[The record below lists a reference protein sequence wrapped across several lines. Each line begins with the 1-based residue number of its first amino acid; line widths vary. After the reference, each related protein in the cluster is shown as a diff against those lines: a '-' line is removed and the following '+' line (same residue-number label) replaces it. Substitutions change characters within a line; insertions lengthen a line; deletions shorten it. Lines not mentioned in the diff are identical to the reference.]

1 MASVVGSR
9 PGPRRAALGTVEAGS
24 RTGGGSPV
32 RGLSRRWP
40 VVRWLLALALVLA
53 AGVFLRVHD
62 HAVWQE
68 QRHLYFFDGEP
79 LLLNADGYHYLRLA
93 RDLERGDYH
102 PVDELRTTPEHPL
115 RPHPPPLL
123 PVLTAALSPSGETSL
138 AWTALVLPVVL
149 SLGLAAP
156 VLVLCRQLRI
166 PALPALVAALAA
178 ITSRTYLVRTSLG
191 AYDTDCLVVF
201 FSLWASVLALG
212 FGLSRGRRRLAY
224 LLGAALNAA
233 CFAWWWDQAPEAVAL
248 ICLAPLVLAAAL
260 WWRPGRREGWIAG
273 GVAAAGLAA
282 GLTAAGQAVEDA
294 LGGIR
299 DVLVHGVKGTAA
311 GFPDVRDDI
320 GELHGLGWDQ
330 LVEGTTV
337 FAPVLLLGVAGL
349 AWLAWTHPRRAAV
362 GLTVPLVLAASVF
375 LFGYRAMIF
384 WGPVVGVG
392 LAFLTAAV
400 GRRLGPDRSWL
411 PAGAAAG
418 SAPSA
423 SGRPAPHR
431 RWLPA
436 AGRRLGASRPG
447 LPAAAAGS
455 APSASGR
462 SAPSRPW
469 LPAAVVAGAA
479 ALVVVPNAA
488 FELSEPTAAPRVT
501 YVMPAVASIRERTPP
516 DAVIWTTWTAG
527 YPLMYFT
534 GRRVIA
540 DGEFMSGERRV
551 YGNLPLASPDSGL
564 ARSFMRFYVAHGMA
578 GVHRLHAL
586 AGSAGA
592 GLRWMRRHLAG
603 PPEAAARALAALAAA
618 SGDPVCASVEACR
631 AFLFPARTAPV
642 FVLLNHEMMAG
653 KWFRYGTWDAGGG
666 RGEASAA
673 LLLFGIRRTGDTL
686 VLRDGLAMDVNEGKR
701 LSLDADG
708 REFRQP
714 VGKLVTYTGSALEEK
729 DYGDPEGFHVEWMPH
744 NGFGAIMTR
753 NVAESLFNQLF
764 IRHTSNPRH
773 FRHAEVR
780 APAFSLWEVTPGS

>member
-1 MASVVGSR
+1 M
-9 PGPRRAALGTVEAGS
+9 
-24 RTGGGSPV
+24 
-32 RGLSRRWP
+32 
-40 VVRWLLALALVLA
+40 LA
-53 AGVFLRVHD
+53 AGVFLRTHD

-68 QRHLYFFDGEP
+68 QRHLYFFEDEP

-93 RDLERGDYH
+93 RDLKRGDYR

-123 PVLTAALSPSGETSL
+123 PVLTATLSSSGATSL

-156 VLVLCRQLRI
+156 VLVLCRQLQI

-248 ICLAPLVLAAAL
+248 ICLAPLAVSAAI

-273 GVAAAGLAA
+273 GVAAAGLVV
-282 GLTAAGQAVEDA
+282 GLTAARQAVQDA

-299 DVLVHGVKGTAA
+299 DVLLHGVKGTAA

-320 GELHGLGWDQ
+320 GELRGLDWDQ
-330 LVEGTTV
+330 LIEGTTV

-349 AWLAWTHPRRAAV
+349 AWLAWTHPRRVAA
-362 GLTVPLVLAASVF
+362 GLTVPLLLAFSVF

-392 LAFLTAAV
+392 LAFLTAAA
-400 GRRLGPDRSWL
+400 GRRLGPYRSWL
-411 PAGAAAG
+411 PTAVV
-418 SAPSA
+418 
-423 SGRPAPHR
+423 
-431 RWLPA
+431 
-436 AGRRLGASRPG
+436 
-447 LPAAAAGS
+447 AGS

-462 SAPSRPW
+462 STPYRRRLPAAVVAVGRRLGPYRSW

-479 ALVVVPNAA
+479 ALVVIPHAA
-488 FELSEPTAAPRVT
+488 FELSEPSAAPRVT
-501 YVMPAVASIRERTPP
+501 HVMPAVPSIRERTPP
-516 DAVIWTTWTAG
+516 NAVIWTTWTAG

-551 YGNLPLASPDSGL
+551 YGNLPLASRDSGL
-564 ARSFMRFYVAHGMA
+564 ARSFMRFHVAHGMA
-578 GVHRLHAL
+578 GVHRLHPHWP
-586 AGSAGA
+586 GRPG
-592 GLRWMRRHLAG
+592 
-603 PPEAAARALAALAAA
+603 
-618 SGDPVCASVEACR
+618 PVCA
-631 AFLFPARTAPV
+631 
-642 FVLLNHEMMAG
+642 G
-653 KWFRYGTWDAGGG
+653 
-666 RGEASAA
+666 
-673 LLLFGIRRTGDTL
+673 
-686 VLRDGLAMDVNEGKR
+686 
-701 LSLDADG
+701 
-708 REFRQP
+708 
-714 VGKLVTYTGSALEEK
+714 
-729 DYGDPEGFHVEWMPH
+729 
-744 NGFGAIMTR
+744 
-753 NVAESLFNQLF
+753 
-764 IRHTSNPRH
+764 
-773 FRHAEVR
+773 
-780 APAFSLWEVTPGS
+780 

>member
-1 MASVVGSR
+1 M
-9 PGPRRAALGTVEAGS
+9 
-24 RTGGGSPV
+24 
-32 RGLSRRWP
+32 
-40 VVRWLLALALVLA
+40 LA
-53 AGVFLRVHD
+53 AGVFLRTHD

-68 QRHLYFFDGEP
+68 QRHLYFFEDEP

-93 RDLERGDYH
+93 RDLKRGDYR

-115 RPHPPPLL
+115 RPRPPPLL
-123 PVLTAALSPSGETSL
+123 PVLTATLSSSGATSL

-156 VLVLCRQLRI
+156 VLVLCRQLQI

-248 ICLAPLVLAAAL
+248 ICLAPLAVSAAI

-273 GVAAAGLAA
+273 GVAAAGLVVGLIAALIA
-282 GLTAAGQAVEDA
+282 GLTAARQAVQDA

-299 DVLVHGVKGTAA
+299 DVLLHGVKGTAS

-320 GELHGLGWDQ
+320 GELRGLDWDQ
-330 LVEGTTV
+330 LIEGTTV

-349 AWLAWTHPRRAAV
+349 AGLAWKHPRRATA
-362 GLTVPLVLAASVF
+362 GLTVPLLLASSVF

-392 LAFLTAAV
+392 LAFLTAALGRLLGPYRPRLPATAVAGSAPSAPDRSTPHRHWLPAAVVALGRRLGLYRSWLSAAVVAV
-400 GRRLGPDRSWL
+400 GRRLGPYRS
-411 PAGAAAG
+411 
-418 SAPSA
+418 
-423 SGRPAPHR
+423 
-431 RWLPA
+431 
-436 AGRRLGASRPG
+436 
-447 LPAAAAGS
+447 
-455 APSASGR
+455 
-462 SAPSRPW
+462 W

-488 FELSEPTAAPRVT
+488 FELSEPSAAPRVT
-501 YVMPAVASIRERTPP
+501 HVMPAVPSIRERTPP
-516 DAVIWTTWTAG
+516 NAVIWTTWTAG

-551 YGNLPLASPDSGL
+551 YGNLPLVSPDSGL
-564 ARSFMRFYVAHGMA
+564 ARNFVRFYVERGMA

-586 AGSAGA
+586 AGSTGA
-592 GLRWMRRHLAG
+592 GLRWMRRHFGQPHEAAARAQ
-603 PPEAAARALAALAAA
+603 PHEAAARAQPHEAAARALLELAAA
-618 SGDPVCASVEACR
+618 SGDPVCTSVEACR
-631 AFLFPARTAPV
+631 AFLFPPETVPV
-642 FVLLNHEMMAG
+642 FLLLNHEMMAG
-653 KWFRYGTWDAGGG
+653 KWFRYGTWDADER

-673 LLLFGIRRTGDTL
+673 LLLFGIRRTGDSL
-686 VLRDGLAMDVNEGKR
+686 VLRDDLAMDVNEGKR
-701 LSLDADG
+701 LNLQADG
-708 REFRQP
+708 EVFRAP

-729 DYGDPEGFHVEWMPH
+729 DYGHPEGLHVEWMPH

-764 IRHTSNPRH
+764 IRHTSNPHH
-773 FRHAEVR
+773 FRHTEVR
-780 APAFSLWEVTPGS
+780 VPAFSLWEVTPGA

>member
-1 MASVVGSR
+1 MSDVTVG
-9 PGPRRAALGTVEAGS
+9 AGS
-24 RTGGGSPV
+24 RTGAESPE
-32 RGLSRRWP
+32 RGLSCRSP
-40 VVRWLLALALVLA
+40 GVRWLLLLLVLA

-68 QRHLYFFDGEP
+68 QRHLYFFEDEP
-79 LLLNADGYHYLRLA
+79 LLQNADGYHYLRLA
-93 RDLERGDYH
+93 RDLERGDYR

-115 RPHPPPLL
+115 RPRPPPLL
-123 PVLTAALSPSGETSL
+123 PVLTAALSPSGATSP

-191 AYDTDCLVVF
+191 AYDTDCLIVF

-224 LLGAALNAA
+224 LLGAALNAV

-248 ICLAPLVLAAAL
+248 ICLAPLAVSAAI
-260 WWRPGRREGWIAG
+260 WWRPGRREGWVAG
-273 GVAAAGLAA
+273 GVAAAGLVA
-282 GLTAAGQAVEDA
+282 GLTAARQAVQDA

-299 DVLVHGVKGTAA
+299 DVLLHGVKGTAA

-320 GELHGLGWDQ
+320 GELRGLGWDQ
-330 LVEGTTV
+330 LIEGTTV

-349 AWLAWTHPRRAAV
+349 AWLAWTHPRRVAA
-362 GLTVPLVLAASVF
+362 GLTVPLLLASSVF

-392 LAFLTAAV
+392 LAFLTAAL
-400 GRRLGPDRSWL
+400 GRRLGPYRSWL
-411 PAGAAAG
+411 PAAVAAG

-423 SGRPAPHR
+423 PGRSTPYRPR
-431 RWLPA
+431 LPA
-436 AGRRLGASRPG
+436 AVAAVGRRLGAY
-447 LPAAAAGS
+447 
-455 APSASGR
+455 R
-462 SAPSRPW
+462 SW

-479 ALVVVPNAA
+479 ALVVVPGAA
-488 FELSEPTAAPRVT
+488 FELSEPSAAPRVT
-501 YVMPAVASIRERTPP
+501 HVMPAVASIRERTPP
-516 DAVIWTTWTAG
+516 NAVIWTTWTAG

-551 YGNLPLASPDSGL
+551 YGNLPLASPDTGF
-564 ARSFMRFYVAHGMA
+564 ARNFMRFYVERGMA
-578 GVHRLHAL
+578 GLHRLHAL
-586 AGSAGA
+586 AGSTEA
-592 GLRWMRRHLAG
+592 GLRWMRRHFG
-603 PPEAAARALAALAAA
+603 QPHEAAARALLDLAAG
-618 SGDPVCASVEACR
+618 SGDTVCTTVEACR
-631 AFLFPARTAPV
+631 AFLFPAETAPV
-642 FVLLNHEMMAG
+642 FLLLNHEMMAG
-653 KWFRYGTWDAGGG
+653 KWFRYGTWDAGDGG
-666 RGEASAA
+666 GEASAA

-686 VLRDGLAMDVNEGKR
+686 VLRDDLAMDVNEGKR
-701 LSLDADG
+701 LTLRADG
-708 REFRQP
+708 EVFRAP

-773 FRHAEVR
+773 FRHTEVR

>member
-1 MASVVGSR
+1 MSDVTVG
-9 PGPRRAALGTVEAGS
+9 AGS
-24 RTGGGSPV
+24 RSGVESPE
-32 RGLSRRWP
+32 RGLSRRSP
-40 VVRWLLALALVLA
+40 GVRWLLLLLVLA

-68 QRHLYFFDGEP
+68 QRHLYFFEDEP

-93 RDLERGDYH
+93 RDLERGDYR

-123 PVLTAALSPSGETSL
+123 PVLTAALSPSGATSL

-156 VLVLCRQLRI
+156 ALVLCRQLQI

-191 AYDTDCLVVF
+191 AYDTDCLIVF

-248 ICLAPLVLAAAL
+248 ICLGPLAVSAAIH
-260 WWRPGRREGWIAG
+260 WRPGRREGWVAG
-273 GVAAAGLAA
+273 GVAAAGLVA
-282 GLTAAGQAVEDA
+282 GLTAARQAVQDA

-299 DVLVHGVKGTAA
+299 DVLLHGVKGTAA

-349 AWLAWTHPRRAAV
+349 AWLTWTHPRRVAA
-362 GLTVPLVLAASVF
+362 GLTVPLLLASSVF

-392 LAFLTAAV
+392 LAYLTAAL
-400 GRRLGPDRSWL
+400 GRRLGPY
-411 PAGAAAG
+411 
-418 SAPSA
+418 
-423 SGRPAPHR
+423 
-431 RWLPA
+431 
-436 AGRRLGASRPG
+436 
-447 LPAAAAGS
+447 
-455 APSASGR
+455 
-462 SAPSRPW
+462 RPW

-488 FELSEPTAAPRVT
+488 FELSEPSAAPRVT
-501 YVMPAVASIRERTPP
+501 HVMPAVPSIRERTPP
-516 DAVIWTTWTAG
+516 NAVIWTTWTAG

-551 YGNLPLASPDSGL
+551 YGNLPLASPDTGL

-578 GVHRLHAL
+578 GLHRLHAL
-586 AGSAGA
+586 AGSTGA
-592 GLRWMRRHLAG
+592 GLRWVKRHFG
-603 PPEAAARALAALAAA
+603 QPPEAAARALLELAAA
-618 SGDPVCASVEACR
+618 SGDTVCTSVEACR
-631 AFLFPARTAPV
+631 AFLFPPETAPV
-642 FVLLNHEMMAG
+642 FLLLNHEMMAG
-653 KWFRYGTWDAGGG
+653 KWFRYGTWDAGDG

-673 LLLFGIRRTGDTL
+673 LLLFGIRRTGDSL
-686 VLRDGLAMDVNEGKR
+686 VLRDDLAMDVNEGRR
-701 LSLDADG
+701 LTLRADG
-708 REFRQP
+708 EVFREP

-729 DYGDPEGFHVEWMPH
+729 DYGHPEGLHVEWMPH
-744 NGFGAIMTR
+744 NGFGAVMTR

-764 IRHTSNPRH
+764 IRHTSNPHH
-773 FRHAEVR
+773 FRHTEVR
-780 APAFSLWEVTPGS
+780 VPAFSLWEVTPGS